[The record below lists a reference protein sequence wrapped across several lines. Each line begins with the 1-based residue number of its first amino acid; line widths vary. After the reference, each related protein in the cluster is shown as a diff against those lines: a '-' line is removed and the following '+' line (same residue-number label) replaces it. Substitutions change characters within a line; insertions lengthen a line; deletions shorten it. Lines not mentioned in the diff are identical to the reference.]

1 MKIEEFLNIMKKV
14 KIFQQKLFQE
24 GIRGQQAEVILK
36 IYINDLTDR
45 INTNFLKKV
54 V

>member
-1 MKIEEFLNIMKKV
+1 MFIDEFLHIMKKV
-14 KIFQQKLFQE
+14 KRFQE
-24 GIRGQQAEVILK
+24 RLSEEGISGQQVEVILK
-36 IYINDLTDR
+36 VYIQDLTDR

>member
-1 MKIEEFLNIMKKV
+1 MRIEEFLNIMKKV
-14 KIFQQKLFQE
+14 IRFKTRLEEE

-36 IYINDLTDR
+36 VYINDLTDR
-45 INTNFLKKV
+45 INIDMLKV